1 MGAAGNHA
9 AFCSADKRFFMS
21 CCIFFSPRIFG
32 LAAVTLASL
41 AAAHPAS
48 AQALLSDNFNS
59 ENGGVGQLNYT
70 GFANFNA
77 VNVDLIGNG
86 YFDTIPGNGLYVDL
100 SGNSNG
106 SLTSKTDY
114 TLAPGTYELQF
125 DLGNPDR
132 GGYNVAANS
141 TTVSLGS
148 VYSQT
153 FQLPV
158 ADAFTTFTEDFTVS
172 SATAGYLSFA
182 ENNPTPTG
190 DYLDN
195 VSLSKVNAPVP
206 EASTTV
212 SFGLLLA
219 FGLGGVLLARKKR
232 LAA

>member
-1 MGAAGNHA
+1 MI
-9 AFCSADKRFFMS
+9 SL
-21 CCIFFSPRIFG
+21 RIFVPAAAA
-32 LAAVTLASL
+32 LAFF

-48 AQALLSDNFNS
+48 AQVLLSDTFNS
-59 ENGGVGQLNYT
+59 ENGGAGQLNYT
-70 GFANFNA
+70 GFANFDA

-86 YFDTIPGNGLYVDL
+86 YFDAIPGNGLYVDL
-100 SGNSNG
+100 SGNTNG
-106 SLTSKTDY
+106 SLTSKTSY

-132 GGYNVAANS
+132 GGYDVAANS

-158 ADAFTTFTEDFTVS
+158 ADSFTTFTEDFTVS
-172 SATAGYLSFA
+172 SATTGYLSFA

-195 VSLSKVNAPVP
+195 VSLTQTNAPVP

-219 FGLGGVLLARKKR
+219 LGLGGALFARKKR
-232 LAA
+232 VTA

>member
-1 MGAAGNHA
+1 
-9 AFCSADKRFFMS
+9 MS
-21 CCIFFSPRIFG
+21 LRISRTRILA
-32 LAAVTLASL
+32 LAAVALASL

-48 AQALLSDNFNS
+48 AQALLSDTFDS

-77 VNVDLIGNG
+77 SNVDLIGNG
-86 YFDTIPGNGLYVDL
+86 YFDAVPGNGLYVDL

-106 SLTSKTDY
+106 SITSKTNY
-114 TLAPGTYELQF
+114 TLAPGTYELRF
-125 DLGNPDR
+125 DLGNPNR
-132 GGYNVAANS
+132 GGYDAAANS
-141 TTVSLGS
+141 TTVTLGN

-158 ADAFTTFTEDFTVS
+158 ADSFTTFTEDFTVS
-172 SATAGYLSFA
+172 SATTGYLSFA

-195 VSLSKVNAPVP
+195 VSLTQTSAPVP

-219 FGLGGVLLARKKR
+219 LGLGGVIAARKKR

>member
-1 MGAAGNHA
+1 
-9 AFCSADKRFFMS
+9 MS
-21 CCIFFSPRIFG
+21 HRIFPARIFA
-32 LAAVTLASL
+32 LAAVALASL

-48 AQALLSDNFNS
+48 AQVLLSDTFNS
-59 ENGGVGQLNYT
+59 ENGGSGTLNYS

-77 VNVDLIGNG
+77 SNVDLIGNG
-86 YFDTIPGNGLYVDL
+86 YFDAIPGNGLYVDL
-100 SGNSNG
+100 SGNSGG
-106 SLTSKTDY
+106 SLTSKTEY
-114 TLAPGTYELQF
+114 ALAPGAYELTF

-132 GGYNVAANS
+132 GGYDVAANS
-141 TTVSLGS
+141 TTVTLGN

-158 ADAFTTFTEDFTVS
+158 ANSFTTFTEDFTVS
-172 SATAGYLSFA
+172 SAATGYLSFA

-195 VSLSKVNAPVP
+195 VSLSQISAPVP

-219 FGLGGVLLARKKR
+219 LGLGGVLAARRKR

>member
-1 MGAAGNHA
+1 
-9 AFCSADKRFFMS
+9 MS
-21 CCIFFSPRIFG
+21 PRISSRRISSPRIFA
-32 LAAVTLASL
+32 LAAVALASL

-48 AQALLSDNFNS
+48 AQALLSDDFNS

-70 GFANFNA
+70 GFASFNA

-86 YFDTIPGNGLYVDL
+86 YFDAVPGSGLYVDL

-106 SLTSKTDY
+106 SLTSSTEY
-114 TLAPGTYELQF
+114 ALAPGAYELQF
-125 DLGNPDR
+125 DLSNPDR
-132 GGYNVAANS
+132 GGYDVAANS
-141 TTVSLGS
+141 TTVTLGS

-172 SATAGYLSFA
+172 SATTGFLSFA

-195 VSLSKVNAPVP
+195 VSLTQLSDPVP

-219 FGLGGVLLARKKR
+219 LGLGGVIAVRKKR
-232 LAA
+232 QAA

>member
-1 MGAAGNHA
+1 M
-9 AFCSADKRFFMS
+9 
-21 CCIFFSPRIFG
+21 ISPRIFV
-32 LAAVTLASL
+32 LAAAAVASL

-48 AQALLSDNFNS
+48 AQVLLSDTFNS
-59 ENGGVGQLNYT
+59 ENGGAGQLNYT

-77 VNVDLIGNG
+77 SKVDLIGNG

-100 SGNSNG
+100 SGNTNG
-106 SLTSKTDY
+106 SLTSKTEY
-114 TLAPGTYELQF
+114 ALAPGTYELKF

-132 GGYNVAANS
+132 GGYNIAANS
-141 TTVSLGS
+141 TTVALGS

-158 ADAFTTFTEDFTVS
+158 ADSFTTFTEDFTVT
-172 SATAGYLSFA
+172 SATTGFLSFA

-195 VSLSKVNAPVP
+195 VSLTQTSAPVP
-206 EASTTV
+206 EASTTI

-219 FGLGGVLLARKKR
+219 LGLGGLAVAAKRRKSVT
-232 LAA
+232 AI

>member
-1 MGAAGNHA
+1 
-9 AFCSADKRFFMS
+9 MS
-21 CCIFFSPRIFG
+21 PHISPRIFA
-32 LAAVTLASL
+32 LVAVALASL
-41 AAAHPAS
+41 AAAPHAS
-48 AQALLSDNFNS
+48 AQVLLSDTFNS

-77 VNVDLIGNG
+77 GNIDLIGNG

-100 SGNSNG
+100 SGNSSG
-106 SLTSKTDY
+106 SITSKTDY
-114 TLAPGTYELQF
+114 TLAPGAYELQF
-125 DLGNPDR
+125 DLGNPGR

-141 TTVSLGS
+141 TTVTLGT

-172 SATAGYLSFA
+172 SAATGYLSFA

-195 VSLSKVNAPVP
+195 VQLSKLNAPVP

-212 SFGLLLA
+212 SLGLLLTL
-219 FGLGGVLLARKKR
+219 GLGGVTLARKKR
-232 LAA
+232 VLA

>member
-1 MGAAGNHA
+1 M
-9 AFCSADKRFFMS
+9 
-21 CCIFFSPRIFG
+21 ISPRIFIPAAAA
-32 LAAVTLASL
+32 LALL

-48 AQALLSDNFNS
+48 AQVLLSDTFNS

-77 VNVDLIGNG
+77 SNVDLIGNG
-86 YFDTIPGNGLYVDL
+86 YFDYLPGNGLYVDL

-106 SLTSKTDY
+106 SLTSKTEY
-114 TLAPGTYELQF
+114 ALAPGTYELQF
-125 DLGNPDR
+125 ALGNPDR
-132 GGYNVAANS
+132 GGYDVAANS
-141 TTVSLGS
+141 TTVTLGS

-158 ADAFTTFTEDFTVS
+158 ANQFTTFTEDFTVS
-172 SATAGYLSFA
+172 SATTGFLSFA
-182 ENNPTPTG
+182 ENNPTPAG

-195 VSLSKVNAPVP
+195 VSLTQTSAPVP

-219 FGLGGVLLARKKR
+219 LGLGGLAVAVKRKQI
-232 LAA
+232 AASA